1 MIHCQYMYICN
12 YIQYVPVKCTRI
24 KNVPGDVYTIHN
36 YVQYVTEFVPNDVH
50 TLHNYIQN

>member
-1 MIHCQYMYICN
+1 MYICN
-12 YIQYVPVKCTRI
+12 YIQYVPVQCTRI
-24 KNVPGDVYTIHN
+24 MNVPCDVYTIHN